1 MSTAEDAPPG
11 QQINRDVSTAEDA
24 PPVPTDQQ
32 GRDTC
37 LRCEYLSL
45 QFQPV
50 AFRYSVLISNVYV
63 QIHWQMPAKMM
74 TCATEC
80 CNIGQAG
87 QTLCLYFFIFA
98 PICIISTVSPWQCC
112 NVQIFDCRLNQIY
125 FESPKRQPNS
135 MHGTDSGGV
144 F

>member
-63 QIHWQMPAKMM
+63 QIHW
-74 TCATEC
+74 
-80 CNIGQAG
+80 
-87 QTLCLYFFIFA
+87 
-98 PICIISTVSPWQCC
+98 
-112 NVQIFDCRLNQIY
+112 
-125 FESPKRQPNS
+125 
-135 MHGTDSGGV
+135 
-144 F
+144 